1 MRFLKNILGEREPYN
16 PEPDVINRHVAL
28 LGDSIL
34 DNGAYTKDDPDVTTC
49 LAGILGDQWA
59 VTLAA
64 VDGAVAENLHEQI
77 QTLPPGVTELVV
89 SVGGNN
95 ALRNSGILYDK
106 DQGDM
111 RDHLEELSLIQ
122 WEFQWEYDAA
132 MWAVCDLGLP
142 VTVCT
147 IYDCDFD
154 NTVKDATRAAMS
166 VFNDVIIRFALSN
179 DLPILDLR
187 TVCTMPDDYEM
198 AIEPSGLGGLK
209 IAHAIARHV
218 TGGATLDRR
227 ERILA

>member
-1 MRFLKNILGEREPYN
+1 M
-16 PEPDVINRHVAL
+16 AL

-34 DNGAYTKDDPDVTTC
+34 DNGAYTNNDPDVTTN
-49 LAGILGDQWA
+49 LAGILGGNWE

-64 VDGAVAENLHEQI
+64 VDGAVADNLHEQI
-77 QTLPPGVTELVV
+77 QTLPPGVTELIV

-106 DQGDM
+106 KQLDM
-111 RDHLEELSLIQ
+111 RDHLEDLALIFY
-122 WEFQWEYDAA
+122 EFQWSYEPA
-132 MWAVCDLGLP
+132 MEAVCSLGLP

-154 NTVKDATRAAMS
+154 LSVKDASRAAMAG
-166 VFNDVIIRFALSN
+166 FNDVIIRFALSN

-187 TVCTMPDDYEM
+187 TVCTQPDDYEM

-218 TGGATLDRR
+218 TEGATLDRR

>member
-1 MRFLKNILGEREPYN
+1 MKFLKNLLGEREPYN
-16 PEPDVINRHVAL
+16 PAPERGRHVAL

-34 DNGAYTKDDPDVTTC
+34 DNDAYTQDDPDVATN
-49 LAGILGDQWA
+49 LAAILGDQWE

-64 VDGAVAENLHEQI
+64 VDGAIASDLHEQI
-77 QTLPPGVTELVV
+77 QTLPEGVTELIV

-95 ALRNSGILYDK
+95 ALRNSGILSDK
-106 DQGDM
+106 TKNTM
-111 RDHLEELSLIQ
+111 VEHLDELALIG
-122 WEFQWEYDAA
+122 WEFTWEYEPA
-132 MWAVCDLGLP
+132 MEAVCALGLP

-147 IYDCDFD
+147 IYDCDF
-154 NTVKDATRAAMS
+154 TWSVKDATRAAMA
-166 VFNDVIIRFALSN
+166 VFNDTIIRFALSN

-187 TVCTMPDDYEM
+187 TVCTHPDDYEM
-198 AIEPSGLGGLK
+198 QIEPSGLGGLK